1 MEGSTLGQVRNGI
14 AARTG
19 VDAVSP
25 VATNDL
31 ISTTTGVDGVI
42 SAIAI
47 NVTVARTAGQRVIA
61 GSAEKG
67 CHRAPHA
74 ARRQDAGQTS

>member
-47 NVTVARTAGQRVIA
+47 NVTVARTAG
-61 GSAEKG
+61 
-67 CHRAPHA
+67 
-74 ARRQDAGQTS
+74 